1 LVMKRYLWVVSLLL
15 VFVLGG
21 LLIAG
26 CAPQQAEE
34 GDPLEDEQEPAGFT
48 GNYKFGGSTALEPIF
63 TSAIEAFQDLHPEAR
78 LSYDAPG
85 STVGIQGVIDGVYTL
100 AGASRDIREEEITAG
115 AFGIQIALDSLA
127 VIVHG
132 EVGVD
137 SLSLEQVARIFAGEY
152 ENWADVGGA
161 NAPIVVVNRDEASGT
176 FGAFQDLV
184 MEEVLGDE
192 AEFRAD
198 AMVVASAGEVVTKVA
213 GTPNTI
219 GYVGFG
225 HLDRVREAGAKYIL
239 VDEIEMTMEAVRAG
253 EYPIS
258 RRVYAVH
265 KGELVEGT
273 LEKAFVDF
281 LLSAEGQ
288 EIIEEEGFIKLP

>member
-1 LVMKRYLWVVSLLL
+1 MRKRVWATVLMLLL
-15 VFVLGG
+15 ALGVMVFT
-21 LLIAG
+21 G
-26 CAPQQAEE
+26 CAPVQQENEQPGEQPAE
-34 GDPLEDEQEPAGFT
+34 FT
-48 GNYKFGGSTALEPIF
+48 GTYNFGGSTALEPIF
-63 TSAIEAFQDLHPEAR
+63 TSAIEAFADLHPEAR
-78 LSYDAPG
+78 VSYDATG
-85 STVGIQGVIDGVYTL
+85 STIGIQGVIDGVYSL
-100 AGASRDIREEEITAG
+100 AGASRDIREEEIAAG

-137 SLSLEQVARIFAGEY
+137 RLTLEQVARIFSGEIQ
-152 ENWADVGGA
+152 NWSEVGGA
-161 NAPIVVVNRDEASGT
+161 DAPIVVVNRDEASGT
-176 FGAFQDLV
+176 FGAFEDLV
-184 MEEVLGDE
+184 MEEVLGDD

-213 GTPNTI
+213 GTPGTI

-225 HLDRVREAGAKYIL
+225 HLDRVREAGAKYVL
-239 VDEIEMTMEAVRAG
+239 VDGIEMTMETVMAG

-281 LLSAEGQ
+281 LLSDEGQ
-288 EIIEEEGFIKLP
+288 SIIEEEGFIRLP

>member
-1 LVMKRYLWVVSLLL
+1 MKKYMWLVSLL
-15 VFVLGG
+15 VISIVGTMF
-21 LLIAG
+21 AG
-26 CAPQQAEE
+26 CAPPQEERGEPQQEE
-34 GDPLEDEQEPAGFT
+34 GEEPAGFT
-48 GNYKFGGSTALEPIF
+48 GEYKFGGSTALEPIF
-63 TSAIEAFQDLHPEAR
+63 TSAIEAFQDLHPDVR

-85 STVGIQGVIDGVYTL
+85 STVGIQGAIDGIYSL
-100 AGASRDIREEEITAG
+100 AGASRDLKDEEITAG
-115 AFGIQIALDSLA
+115 AVDIQIALDSLA

-137 SLSLEQVARIFAGEY
+137 SLTLEQVARIFAGEY
-152 ENWADVGGA
+152 KNWSDVGGGD
-161 NAPIVVVNRDEASGT
+161 APIVVVNRDEASGT
-176 FGAFQDLV
+176 FGAFEDLV

-198 AMVVASAGEVVTKVA
+198 AIVAASAGDVVTKVS

-225 HLDRVREAGAKYIL
+225 HLDRVKEAGAKYIL
-239 VDEIEMTMEAVRAG
+239 VDNIEMTIESVKAG
-253 EYPIS
+253 QYPIS

-265 KGELVEGT
+265 KGEPVEGSV
-273 LEKAFVDF
+273 EKAFVDF

-288 EIIEEEGFIKLP
+288 AIVEEEGFIRLP

>member
-1 LVMKRYLWVVSLLL
+1 MKKVVCFVSLL
-15 VFVLGG
+15 VLLTLGIV
-21 LLIAG
+21 LITG
-26 CAPQQAEE
+26 CAPQQEQEE
-34 GDPLEDEQEPAGFT
+34 GEDPTEPTGFT
-48 GNYKFGGSTALEPIF
+48 GDYKFGGSTALEPIF
-63 TSAIEAFQDLHPEAR
+63 TSAIEAFQDLHPDAR

-85 STVGIQGVIDGVYTL
+85 STVGIQGVIDGVFSL
-100 AGASRDIREEEITAG
+100 AGASRDLKEEETAAG
-115 AFGIQIALDSLA
+115 AVGTQIALDSLA

-132 EVGVD
+132 DVGVD
-137 SLSLEQVARIFAGEY
+137 SLTLEQVARIFSGEY
-152 ENWADVGGA
+152 TNWSEVGG
-161 NAPIVVVNRDEASGT
+161 NDAPIVVVNRDEASGT
-176 FGAFQDLV
+176 FGAFEDLV
-184 MEEVLGDE
+184 MEEILGDE

-198 AMVVASAGEVVTKVA
+198 AMVVASAGEVVTKVS

-239 VDEIEMTMEAVRAG
+239 VDDIEMTIESVKAG

-265 KGELVEGT
+265 KGELEEGT
-273 LEKAFVDF
+273 LEKVFVDF

-288 EIIEEEGFIKLP
+288 EIVEEEGFIKLP